1 MCLAVISGLN
11 AALALNERLQDP
23 IACLKKILF
32 AEFKRIF
39 FQSGLFRLLKCTF
52 QYHFEID

>member
-23 IACLKKILF
+23 IARLKKILF
-32 AEFKRIF
+32 AEFKLIF
-39 FQSGLFRLLKCTF
+39 FRVGFFAC
-52 QYHFEID
+52 

>member
-23 IACLKKILF
+23 IACLKKNIVC
-32 AEFKRIF
+32 RIQTYIF
-39 FQSGLFRLLKCTF
+39 LEWAFSPVEMYISISL
-52 QYHFEID
+52 

>member
-32 AEFKRIF
+32 AEFKHIF
-39 FQSGLFRLLKCTF
+39 LEWAFSPVEMYISISL
-52 QYHFEID
+52 